1 MSFQII
7 WSFPKWPLENQ
18 SNLIQITFSRLVIFF
33 RVNIFTRKGREFFLY
48 WAIAVNS
55 PNNCT
60 GGGGGRSCC
69 FNQYWKQTKKHLSLQ
84 HEITEHARYISLRV
98 QSCMN
103 GAVYPSADN
112 PVPRN
117 VTWVTLLSVGKV
129 PFVCAVRLTPETI
142 GVISTLNRYKAC

>member
-60 GGGGGRSCC
+60 GGGGVPAV
-69 FNQYWKQTKKHLSLQ
+69 FINIENKQKSIYPPNTKSRNMHDIYHCGYSRVWMEQCTLLPITLSLGMSP
-84 HEITEHARYISLRV
+84 EWPCSL
-98 QSCMN
+98 Q
-103 GAVYPSADN
+103 
-112 PVPRN
+112 
-117 VTWVTLLSVGKV
+117 
-129 PFVCAVRLTPETI
+129 VRPP
-142 GVISTLNRYKAC
+142 